1 MYARVIFVFVVQV
14 KKIYNVLMYMTVQ
27 FLDINKK
34 IKYKIM
40 A

>member
-1 MYARVIFVFVVQV
+1 MYASVIFVFVVQV